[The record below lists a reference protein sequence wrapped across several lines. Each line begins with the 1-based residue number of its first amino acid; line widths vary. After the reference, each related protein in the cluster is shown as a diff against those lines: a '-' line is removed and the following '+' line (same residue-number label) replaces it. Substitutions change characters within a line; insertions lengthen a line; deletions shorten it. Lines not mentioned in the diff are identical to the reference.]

1 MSNTQ
6 FIGVYSLQKYQKQY
20 SIKVKSPASHI
31 SATPPLPCLAA
42 LQVVSFTIGDML
54 KLLLCRAPQ
63 HCGVFCHAKYRGGV
77 RRTEGLQK

>member
-31 SATPPLPCLAA
+31 SATPPLPCPAA
-42 LQVVSFTIGDML
+42 L
-54 KLLLCRAPQ
+54 R
-63 HCGVFCHAKYRGGV
+63 GVLHSKI
-77 RRTEGLQK
+77 